1 MVSVDEP
8 SLDPRVARSRRA
20 ILDAASALLLEVGTA
35 AVTID
40 AVVERSGVARTT
52 IYRHWPTRDDLLAAT
67 FEDLLPDL
75 PTPPAEVP
83 FVDALRFLVREMVA
97 MGSDDH
103 WLRLLPPLIE
113 SARLDRQLQDLKDER
128 YGRQLTTITDLIQRG
143 IDDGVL
149 RADLDVV
156 VASLEL
162 CGPLLAAVMLGDL
175 ALDERLADA
184 LTDNFLDGHR
194 RR

>member
-1 MVSVDEP
+1 
-8 SLDPRVARSRRA
+8 
-20 ILDAASALLLEVGTA
+20 
-35 AVTID
+35 
-40 AVVERSGVARTT
+40 
-52 IYRHWPTRDDLLAAT
+52 
-67 FEDLLPDL
+67 
-75 PTPPAEVP
+75 
-83 FVDALRFLVREMVA
+83 A